1 MAARPTSTQDRVP
14 GTTWSPA
21 EAATLAVGPAD
32 RPFAFPRAARSSAG
46 PVPPRALPGNTSS
59 RGRLLELLRVKASR

>member
-1 MAARPTSTQDRVP
+1 MAARPSTQDRIPGVP
-14 GTTWSPA
+14 RPSA
-21 EAATLAVGPAD
+21 EATTLVVGPSD

-59 RGRLLELLRVKASR
+59 RGRLLELLRVKASH